1 MLYRIAAL
9 DERGRIAE
17 QSVVHALGWAP
28 GERLQIGLVSAT
40 AVAVQ
45 PHAAGMFTLVRRGH
59 IPLPVT
65 ARRWCHLQ
73 AGDRV
78 LLAAAP
84 DRGVLIVYTMSALDS
99 MITAFHSPTGGG
111 DAS

>member
-9 DERGRIAE
+9 DERGRVAE
-17 QSVVHALGWAP
+17 QSVVRALGWDR
-28 GERLQIGLVSAT
+28 GERLQCELLSTT
-40 AVAVQ
+40 AMAVR
-45 PHAAGMFTLVRRGH
+45 PDTAGRYTLARRGH

-84 DRGVLIVYTMSALDS
+84 ESGVLIVYTMRALDA
-99 MITAFHSPTGGG
+99 MVTAFHSPSAEG
-111 DAS
+111 DVG